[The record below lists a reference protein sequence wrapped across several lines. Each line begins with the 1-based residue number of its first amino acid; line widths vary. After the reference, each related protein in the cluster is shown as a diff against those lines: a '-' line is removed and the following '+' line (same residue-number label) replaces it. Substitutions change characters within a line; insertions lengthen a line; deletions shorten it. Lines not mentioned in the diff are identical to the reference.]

1 MNQRAPGVARV
12 QTCRQRNPAHAHV
25 ANLARLVRAK
35 AQVRRGG
42 RGGRVRLVPGRVQQ
56 RVTAR
61 RVTTRGRTRSCGR
74 RGEPRVPTRLRRGGE
89 LGARRRLCSRRRIGD
104 AFPIGLFRSVAVL
117 LILLLLVVDEIYDVS
132 SARGGG
138 GFVRSPLGGR
148 ALSRS
153 LGVFGVSSFPRRLER
168 LGGGDVLEV
177 GLFLA
182 PRVADGVAVDVAARG
197 GRAGCARGSR
207 PGVRGGGGDEAPAG
221 GEGRG
226 SRIVSVVRGVPR
238 FRRAGAKTGVP
249 SVRWVC
255 APWREATGCAR
266 GRAGV
271 FARVRVVARDADAPR
286 ASRERVVLARAF
298 PSSRSASSTSTDSFT
313 SSRASAAA
321 ATSPAAAALEIRQG
335 HASRRHSRAADEAAR
350 RDAGASDD
358 SGRG

>member
-1 MNQRAPGVARV
+1 MGHCATITTRV
-12 QTCRQRNPAHAHV
+12 LKEAGAGYGLPHASAWYCPSSLYNALNV
-25 ANLARLVRAK
+25 SLSARLNDHE
-35 AQVRRGG
+35 
-42 RGGRVRLVPGRVQQ
+42 
-56 RVTAR
+56 
-61 RVTTRGRTRSCGR
+61 RSN
-74 RGEPRVPTRLRRGGE
+74 
-89 LGARRRLCSRRRIGD
+89 
-104 AFPIGLFRSVAVL
+104 F
-117 LILLLLVVDEIYDVS
+117 
-132 SARGGG
+132 
-138 GFVRSPLGGR
+138 FVRHGR
-148 ALSRS
+148 ERVSRK
-153 LGVFGVSSFPRRLER
+153 PT
-168 LGGGDVLEV
+168 
-177 GLFLA
+177 
-182 PRVADGVAVDVAARG
+182 
-197 GRAGCARGSR
+197 
-207 PGVRGGGGDEAPAG
+207 AG

-238 FRRAGAKTGVP
+238 FRRAGAKKRRRG
-249 SVRWVC
+249 VRWVR

-298 PSSRSASSTSTDSFT
+298 PSARSASSTSTD